1 MFGVSFKSLLRI
13 EFVFIAY
20 RNVIVCHTG
29 THSPPATCSKFDS
42 KPPGPWH
49 DGMMEDVQESH
60 LAIFL
65 TQNKK
70 DLK

>member
-1 MFGVSFKSLLRI
+1 MFVAH
-13 EFVFIAY
+13 E
-20 RNVIVCHTG
+20 NVITYRSHDPS
-29 THSPPATCSKFDS
+29 SPFSTCSKLDS

-49 DGMMEDVQESH
+49 DCMMEDMKESH